1 MTAAA
6 GAEATVAARG
16 SPNCFAEC
24 SVGNEAH
31 ERTPTPALKL
41 FAFGAF
47 ATIGA
52 AVLIGLGVWQLERR
66 GWERDPVRWGV
77 ARGAGP
83 PGSAPPPPCVPPV
96 QSHPCAPPPVPCV
109 GAFFNCF
116 GNLVRVF
123 T

>member
-52 AVLIGLGVWQLERR
+52 AVLIGLGVWQLERP
-66 GWERDPVRWGV
+66 GSEAEPCTP
-77 ARGAGP
+77 RGATGP
-83 PGSAPPPPCVPPV
+83 GAPPAPPRPPSVPPAH
-96 QSHPCAPPPVPCV
+96 SPP
-109 GAFFNCF
+109 
-116 GNLVRVF
+116 
-123 T
+123 

>member
-66 GWERDPVRWGV
+66 GLEVGPCP
-77 ARGAGP
+77 RGEPNGRCPPACPPRPPPGP
-83 PGSAPPPPCVPPV
+83 PPRSPPHIRPTVPV
-96 QSHPCAPPPVPCV
+96 
-109 GAFFNCF
+109 
-116 GNLVRVF
+116 VRR
-123 T
+123 

>member
-52 AVLIGLGVWQLERR
+52 AVLIGLGVWQLERPR
-66 GWERDPVRWGV
+66 LNPF
-77 ARGAGP
+77 P
-83 PGSAPPPPCVPPV
+83 LTPSNHQPH
-96 QSHPCAPPPVPCV
+96 SPPPVPPPPPSLPPTTV
-109 GAFFNCF
+109 P
-116 GNLVRVF
+116 
-123 T
+123 